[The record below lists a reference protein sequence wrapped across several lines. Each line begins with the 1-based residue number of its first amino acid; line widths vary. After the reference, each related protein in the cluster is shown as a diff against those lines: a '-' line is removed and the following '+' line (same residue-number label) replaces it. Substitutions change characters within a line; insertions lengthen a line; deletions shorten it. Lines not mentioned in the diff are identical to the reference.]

1 MQVHNP
7 NNVLHIIR
15 LNTCH
20 FICPYLSPLHVFS
33 NYIHHNK
40 LYPICSSLPTSCHPC
55 YVTHQTAT
63 SHYVLTTSSAVALLQ
78 STNTPF
84 LQPIR
89 LCGTL
94 SFVNGPVQ
102 LICFTSS
109 FIVTF
114 QIHLTYLKCISPCFH
129 TIHWHT
135 PHLRF
140 S

>member
-20 FICPYLSPLHVFS
+20 FICRIKVLYMYFLIIF
-33 NYIHHNK
+33 II
-40 LYPICSSLPTSCHPC
+40 YPICSSLPTSFHPF

-63 SHYVLTTSSAVALLQ
+63 SHYVLTTSSAVSLLQ

>member
-1 MQVHNP
+1 MYF
-7 NNVLHIIR
+7 LII
-15 LNTCH
+15 
-20 FICPYLSPLHVFS
+20 FI
-33 NYIHHNK
+33 I
-40 LYPICSSLPTSCHPC
+40 YPICSSLPTSFHPF

-114 QIHLTYLKCISPCFH
+114 QIHLTRVRNSANPCVRDMSKS
-129 TIHWHT
+129 
-135 PHLRF
+135 LRTCQMSVHGYPVDMSIF
-140 S
+140 CNLQLGLL

>member
-15 LNTCH
+15 LNNVISSVRIKVLYMYFLII
-20 FICPYLSPLHVFS
+20 FI
-33 NYIHHNK
+33 I
-40 LYPICSSLPTSCHPC
+40 YPICSSLPTSCHPF

-114 QIHLTYLKCISPCFH
+114 KIHLTYLKCIYRSPCFH